1 MSTVKNGFAKLKNIS
16 LQIKLPALITLLV
29 IASVLVLSV
38 SVYRMGSNLLLK
50 KSKDEIT
57 ANADRIGEGLWT
69 AVQLQMQ
76 SSYLISSEELFR
88 VLLEL
93 RESGTM
99 SDDQFFSGDNPYFNA
114 ANQKLSNF
122 FENTQGSQ
130 SLVLLDTKGTIVAGS
145 NPETVGESR
154 ADREYFQKALLGE
167 PFISDAIT
175 SNSTGKLIVTFTQ
188 PVKDLNGQV
197 IGVYSTNMDS
207 SFFTDKLGK
216 IAINGQGKIEI
227 LSRSGIVL
235 YNSKDETRTGVKPE
249 GIEPLLAL
257 KPTREIIAGE
267 ADLGT
272 EYLRY
277 NKIPGSDWA
286 VSVIDSYTDIK
297 MPIHSMLKQI
307 VILAVAAVLLA
318 TFAGLMISRSITRPV
333 IKLSKLFRQLASG
346 NLQVTASGNYNSEFK
361 ELADSFNMMVQQN
374 RSLITNMNTSITV
387 LNSSTREL
395 DHSSRQTARSISET
409 TATTAEIA
417 LAMESQ
423 ANDTEM
429 IVDKFFSFG
438 EKIVSMND
446 KAQSVKERAD
456 EIVTVFHD
464 SSKVIGDLAKISES
478 NDAEVRKISDITL
491 KLQESSDSIGR
502 ITGAISNIANQTNLL
517 ALNASIEAARAGEYG
532 RGFAVVAAE
541 IRKLAEQSAGQSN
554 EINEIIGQNM
564 AFVEENH
571 QSVQHIRDISRL
583 QDEYVGKT
591 RQAFDAIHHNI
602 LDITGQIK
610 SMAGDIALMQHDK
623 DEMLESS
630 QNLSA
635 SGEEVSASVEE
646 VTATIQEQSFMVQR
660 LSEMVETIGRLSKD
674 LTEAASKF
682 KTE

>member
-1 MSTVKNGFAKLKNIS
+1 MSKIKHGFTKISNIS

-50 KSKDEIT
+50 KSKDEIV

-69 AVQLQMQ
+69 AAQLQMQ
-76 SSYLISSEELFR
+76 STYLISSEELFR

-93 RESGTM
+93 RGSGTM
-99 SDDQFFSGDNPYFNA
+99 TDDEFFSGKNPYLNA
-114 ANQKLSNF
+114 SNQKLATF
-122 FENTQGSQ
+122 LKNTQGSQ
-130 SLVLLDTKGTIVAGS
+130 SLVLLDSKGIIVAAD
-145 NPETVGESR
+145 NPETVGQSR
-154 ADREYFQKALLGE
+154 ADREYYQKAMLGK
-167 PFISDAIT
+167 PFISDAIN
-175 SNSTGKLIVTFTQ
+175 SNSTGKQIIAFSQ
-188 PVKDLNGQV
+188 PVKDMNGKV

-207 SFFTDKLGK
+207 TFFTDKLGH
-216 IAINGQGKIEI
+216 ITINGQGKIEI
-227 LSRSGIVL
+227 LSRSGVVL
-235 YNSKDETRTGVKPE
+235 YNSKDGTRIGMIPE
-249 GIEPLLAL
+249 GIEPLLEL
-257 KPTREIIAGE
+257 KPTSDILVGE

-277 NKIPGSDWA
+277 NKIPGSDWT
-286 VSVIDSYTDIK
+286 VSVIDSYQDIK
-297 MPIHSMLKQI
+297 IPIQSMLKQI

-318 TFAGLMISRSITRPV
+318 TLIGLLISRSITRPV
-333 IKLSKLFRQLASG
+333 IRLSKLFKQLASG
-346 NLQVTASGNYNSEFK
+346 DLQVTADGKYTSEFK

-374 RSLITNMNTSITV
+374 RSLITNMNASIAI
-387 LNSSTREL
+387 LNTSTRDL
-395 DHSSRQTARSISET
+395 DHSSRQTARSVSET

-423 ANDTEM
+423 ANDTGM
-429 IVDKFFSFG
+429 MVDKFFSFG

-464 SSKVIGDLAKISES
+464 SSRVIEDLAEISEN
-478 NDAEVRKISDITL
+478 NDAEVRKVSAITL

-502 ITGAISNIANQTNLL
+502 ITGAINNIAGQTNLL

-541 IRKLAEQSAGQSN
+541 IRKLAEQSSVQSN

-564 AFVEENH
+564 AFVQENH
-571 QSVQHIRDISRL
+571 QSVQQIRDISLL

-591 RQAFDAIHHNI
+591 RQAFEIIHQNV
-602 LDITGQIK
+602 LDITEQITG
-610 SMAGDIALMQHDK
+610 MAGDIALLQHDK

-646 VTATIQEQSFMVQR
+646 VTATIQEQSYMVQR
-660 LSEMVETIGRLSKD
+660 LSEMVETIDRLSGD
-674 LTEAASKF
+674 LAEAASKF
-682 KTE
+682 KTA